1 MNSGDYNS
9 INLDEVEFVIDETQ
23 SDPFQDHSSYVEFE
37 DISTDFGNPEG
48 GFASREDM
56 DAHVRYVAGLRNVTL
71 AIRDSKEKDGRRP
84 KVRYLCSQ
92 GGGYRPKKVTGTR
105 STKTTKNN
113 CPFWLDGMEYPG
125 GRWYFEVREGRH
137 NHPFP
142 SHAVGS
148 RLGKIS
154 PIQLEVIREQENF
167 NLSPSNM
174 LASMKR
180 ADPENK
186 SCQKQVY
193 NAVND
198 SIRQLNYMYDVRT
211 ADESSELGDIV
222 FCHPASFVMVNA
234 YPEVMMIDCTYNT
247 NEYDI
252 PLLEVVGATSTDKT
266 FTIAYAFMRNERQE
280 NYRFVLQFI
289 RTLFVSQVTPN
300 VIVTDR
306 DYALMHAVEY
316 VFPESRH
323 HLCRRHI
330 EQCVLQ
336 RALQQPGF
344 LKEAAEGFKFRWNW
358 AISAPTIDDFNDRWG
373 RLAAHYSSW
382 GALLNYCIDT
392 WISPHSQKILSA
404 YIDHYFHFGSYT
416 TNRVEGEHHRV
427 KRHLDGGRYPFDT
440 VLEKLHKVMEGQ
452 ICEIKK
458 VARVN
463 ATKSNTDTLGDT
475 LFVNLNRSITFKAFG
490 LIRKEMQVLQEMGQ
504 DPTTCG
510 CYLRR
515 THGLP
520 CAHELQYYII
530 NGYSIP
536 LDQIHDYWKKLDIQF
551 PIFPNDA
558 ADGSPTPPNP
568 VRRAL
573 FEEVP
578 DITAP
583 PTAKKKTKGK
593 KLSSLRV
600 PSAWERVVKQYGFKK
615 SPNKKV
621 ILHNL

>member
-1 MNSGDYNS
+1 
-9 INLDEVEFVIDETQ
+9 
-23 SDPFQDHSSYVEFE
+23 
-37 DISTDFGNPEG
+37 
-48 GFASREDM
+48 
-56 DAHVRYVAGLRNVTL
+56 
-71 AIRDSKEKDGRRP
+71 
-84 KVRYLCSQ
+84 
-92 GGGYRPKKVTGTR
+92 
-105 STKTTKNN
+105 
-113 CPFWLDGMEYPG
+113 
-125 GRWYFEVREGRH
+125 
-137 NHPFP
+137 
-142 SHAVGS
+142 
-148 RLGKIS
+148 
-154 PIQLEVIREQENF
+154 
-167 NLSPSNM
+167 
-174 LASMKR
+174 
-180 ADPENK
+180 
-186 SCQKQVY
+186 
-193 NAVND
+193 
-198 SIRQLNYMYDVRT
+198 
-211 ADESSELGDIV
+211 
-222 FCHPASFVMVNA
+222 
-234 YPEVMMIDCTYNT
+234 
-247 NEYDI
+247 
-252 PLLEVVGATSTDKT
+252 
-266 FTIAYAFMRNERQE
+266 
-280 NYRFVLQFI
+280 
-289 RTLFVSQVTPN
+289 
-300 VIVTDR
+300 
-306 DYALMHAVEY
+306 
-316 VFPESRH
+316 
-323 HLCRRHI
+323 
-330 EQCVLQ
+330 
-336 RALQQPGF
+336 
-344 LKEAAEGFKFRWNW
+344 
-358 AISAPTIDDFNDRWG
+358 
-373 RLAAHYSSW
+373 
-382 GALLNYCIDT
+382 
-392 WISPHSQKILSA
+392 
-404 YIDHYFHFGSYT
+404 
-416 TNRVEGEHHRV
+416 
-427 KRHLDGGRYPFDT
+427 
-440 VLEKLHKVMEGQ
+440 MEGQ